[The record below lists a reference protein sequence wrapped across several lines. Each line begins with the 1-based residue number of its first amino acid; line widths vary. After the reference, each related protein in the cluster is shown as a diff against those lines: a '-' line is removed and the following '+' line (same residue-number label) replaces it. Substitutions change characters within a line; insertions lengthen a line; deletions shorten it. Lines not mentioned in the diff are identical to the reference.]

1 MSSQFYIGN
10 SSSTPSILVEIPTV
24 MPLTKQYYL
33 DSNGKLCNPNTFM
46 DLTGINDVGNTVL
59 QKAYANG
66 TLTDDY
72 IDLSGITKLTG
83 SSALNEC
90 FNKCSGIKTINMSSL
105 ETVSGYYAMYYCFA
119 YSSVENVDFSSLKHV
134 FGNNGMAYC
143 FRESSLKSINLSSL
157 EKIGTYGMHSVFERC
172 NNLTSM
178 RFPSLVTVYGNYG
191 VVGFINGCSKLV
203 SCIFDS
209 LSDISY
215 GETFYYSFYSCYNLK
230 DIYFYALTENSFG
243 TKRNQFS
250 MLSGVTGCTVHFPK
264 NLDPQTGSTIIT
276 EISGYPNFQGSNT
289 VLVYDLPSTNHLI
302 GANTIEYERNAKYD
316 TESALAW
323 RVKDT
328 GSGANM
334 VINWTPYYTS
344 TNNDPQVGDM
354 IYSDPECTTIITT
367 VDSIS

>member
-24 MPLTKQYYL
+24 MPLTKQYVL
-33 DSNGKLCNPNTFM
+33 DYSGKLCNPNTFM
-46 DLTGINDVGNTVL
+46 DLTGINDVGNNAL
-59 QKAYANG
+59 QKAYSNS
-66 TLTDDY
+66 TLTYDY
-72 IDLSGITKLTG
+72 IDLSSITKLTG
-83 SSALNEC
+83 SAALQDC
-90 FNKCSGIKTINMSSL
+90 FNTCSGIKRANISSL
-105 ETVSGYYAMYYCFA
+105 ETISGSEAMNYCFA
-119 YSSVENVDFSSLKHV
+119 YSSIENVDLSSLKHV
-134 FGNNGMAYC
+134 SGNKSMAYC
-143 FRESSLKSINLSSL
+143 FRGSALKSINISSL
-157 EKIGTYGMHSVFERC
+157 EKIGTYGMHSIFEGC
-172 NNLTSM
+172 SKLTSM
-178 RFPSLVTVYGNYG
+178 RFPSLVTVYGDYG
-191 VVGFINGCSKLV
+191 IVGFINASNNLTT
-203 SCIFDS
+203 CIFDS
-209 LSDISY
+209 LSDISC
-215 GETFYYSFYSCYNLK
+215 GSTFYYGFYYCYNLK
-230 DIYFYALTENSFG
+230 NIYFYALTENSFG
-243 TKRNQFS
+243 TKRDQFN